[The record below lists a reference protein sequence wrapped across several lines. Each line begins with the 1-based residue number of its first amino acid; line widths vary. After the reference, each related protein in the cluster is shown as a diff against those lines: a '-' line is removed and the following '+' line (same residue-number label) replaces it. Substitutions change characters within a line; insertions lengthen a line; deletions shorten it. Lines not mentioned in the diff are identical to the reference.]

1 MIQRKNQ
8 LVIICII
15 YFFSVFYIVFLLDYR
30 LQEDFS
36 GSVNLIPFLKT
47 YKFISYYEN
56 LTIFQ
61 KISFL
66 KEFIGNFFL
75 LFPFCSALEI
85 VIQKKITFKKK
96 CVFLFITCFSIEFLQ
111 YIFNLGIMELD
122 DIVLNFL
129 GGIFGNYLLSDC
141 KKIVLASS

>member
-85 VIQKKITFKKK
+85 VIQKKITFKKN
-96 CVFLFITCFSIEFLQ
+96 VYSYLLPV
-111 YIFNLGIMELD
+111 L
-122 DIVLNFL
+122 VLNFYNTFS
-129 GGIFGNYLLSDC
+129 I
-141 KKIVLASS
+141 